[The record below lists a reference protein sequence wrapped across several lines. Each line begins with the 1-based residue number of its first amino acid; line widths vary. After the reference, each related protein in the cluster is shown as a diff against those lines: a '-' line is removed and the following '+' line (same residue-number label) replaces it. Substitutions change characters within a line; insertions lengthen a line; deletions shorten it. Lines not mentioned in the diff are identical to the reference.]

1 MNKAYIKE
9 HLMEFTMIAFS
20 LIAYGIGLVFTS
32 NPLAWTMGIFLGLI
46 IALLKLKLMEN
57 TFAKAVN
64 MNEGKA
70 KTYTQRQ
77 YILRYLLTGIA
88 LFIAALSQDVSLL
101 GVFLG
106 LISMKIGAY
115 VQLVIK

>member
-1 MNKAYIKE
+1 MNKAYIKK

-20 LIAYGIGLVFTS
+20 LIVYGIGLMVTAHS
-32 NPLAWTMGIFLGLI
+32 LAWTMGIFLGLI

-57 TFAKAVN
+57 TFTKAVN

-77 YILRYLLTGIA
+77 YMLRYLITGVV
-88 LFIAALSQDVSLL
+88 LFIAALSEDVSLV
-101 GVFLG
+101 GVFFG

-115 VQLVIK
+115 AQLGIK

>member
-9 HLMEFTMIAFS
+9 HLMKFTMIAFS
-20 LIAYGIGLVFTS
+20 LFVYGIGILFTS
-32 NPLAWTMGIFLGLI
+32 NILAWTMGIFLGLI

-57 TFAKAVN
+57 TFTKAVN

-70 KTYTQRQ
+70 KNYTQRQ
-77 YILRYLLTGIA
+77 YMLRYLITGVV
-88 LFIAALSQDVSLL
+88 LFIAALSQDVSLV

-106 LISMKIGAY
+106 LLSMKIGAY
-115 VQLVIK
+115 VQLGIK